1 MSGSCSNESA
11 TSQVLIRRTVFLPTG
26 SSSVQ
31 PVRHSASRSTIITL
45 FARHKWE
52 LVGCGITL
60 LFIPLLLAWLW
71 RNANSYVST
80 LGLESLLERSNGL
93 GWTDIGW
100 AVASSAG
107 LLQEGLSPYDPLSS
121 IGPLIG
127 MPTSS
132 LDVGIHTHPPTSLV
146 LWLPLTLAPYT
157 SWIAFWMVASV
168 LMIAWSM
175 RLLGVPV
182 YLAYPIAIA
191 VSLSPPGRWALFS
204 SYCLS
209 ALLIALAWRLRLA
222 GRSGAGVVLGVFA
235 AIRGVGVIMLLDL
248 VLNKRWRSLIL
259 GIITLTVLVAFAV
272 LLQPNVIWQW
282 LTVSRDEI
290 SVITARPDLI
300 TPASIFDRLGIPIL
314 LLWLLLG
321 LVAVLAIRRG
331 SNSFWVLNW
340 LVLALSPIAWFHA
353 SIQAIPLLTMLWKAG
368 RFGHSLVLVVA
379 ASALVSLA
387 DPITTAVPRPIWP
400 VTVFV
405 IGLGL
410 VVLPVGESQPTRAPQ
425 GV

>member
-1 MSGSCSNESA
+1 M
-11 TSQVLIRRTVFLPTG
+11 
-26 SSSVQ
+26 
-31 PVRHSASRSTIITL
+31 HYSASRGTVVASLT
-45 FARHKWE
+45 RHKWE
-52 LVGCGITL
+52 LLACVATL
-60 LFIPLLLAWLW
+60 VLVPLLITWLW
-71 RNANSYVST
+71 ETARNYIST
-80 LGLESLLERSNGL
+80 LGLESLLERSSGL

-107 LLQEGLSPYDPLSS
+107 LLQDGVSPYDPLAS

-132 LDVGIHTHPPTSLV
+132 LDVGIHTHPPTSLA

-157 SWIAFWMVASV
+157 SWIAFWMVASA

-175 RLLGVPV
+175 RLLGVSV
-182 YLAYPIAIA
+182 HLAYPIAVA

-235 AIRGVGVIMLLDL
+235 AIRGVGAIMLLDL
-248 VLNKRWRSLIL
+248 ALHRKWRSLIL
-259 GIITLTVLVAFAV
+259 GIITLTVLVALAV
-272 LLQPNVIWQW
+272 LLQPNVVCQW
-282 LTVSRDEI
+282 LTVSQDEI
-290 SVITARPDLI
+290 SQLTARYDLI
-300 TPASIFDRLGIPIL
+300 TPASIFDSLGIPIPV
-314 LLWLLLG
+314 LWLLIG
-321 LVAVLAIRRG
+321 LVALVAMRRG
-331 SNSFWVLNW
+331 SDSFWVFNW

-368 RFGHSLVLVVA
+368 RFGHTLVLIVA

-387 DPITTAVPRPIWP
+387 DPITTAVTRPIWP
-400 VTVFV
+400 VTVLV

-410 VVLPVGESQPTRAPQ
+410 VLVPVGRKQPTREHQNA
-425 GV
+425 

>member
-1 MSGSCSNESA
+1 MHPVASRLL
-11 TSQVLIRRTVFLPTG
+11 TL
-26 SSSVQ
+26 SSSVK
-31 PVRHSASRSTIITL
+31 PVRHSASRGTVIASLT
-45 FARHKWE
+45 RHKWE
-52 LVGCGITL
+52 LLACIATL
-60 LFIPLLLAWLW
+60 VLVPLLLTWLW
-71 RNANSYVST
+71 ANANSYIST
-80 LGLESLLERSNGL
+80 LGLESLLERSSGL

-107 LLQEGLSPYDPLSS
+107 LLQDGLSPYDPLAS

-132 LDVGIHTHPPTSLV
+132 LDVGIHTHPPTSLA
-146 LWLPLTLAPYT
+146 LWLPLTVAPYT
-157 SWIAFWMVASV
+157 SWITFWMVASA

-182 YLAYPIAIA
+182 HLAYPIAVA

-222 GRSGAGVVLGVFA
+222 DRSGAGIVLGVFA
-235 AIRGVGVIMLLDL
+235 ALRGVGVIMLFDL
-248 VLNKRWRSLIL
+248 ALHKRWRSLIL
-259 GIITLTVLVAFAV
+259 GIITLTVLVALAV

-290 SVITARPDLI
+290 TFLTARSDLI
-300 TPASIFDRLGIPIL
+300 TPASIFQSLGIPIL
-314 LLWLLLG
+314 VLWLLIS
-321 LVAVLAIRRG
+321 LVALVAIRRG

-368 RFGHSLVLVVA
+368 RFGHTLVLVVA

-387 DPITTAVPRPIWP
+387 DPITTAVARPIWP
-400 VTVFV
+400 VTVLV
-405 IGLGL
+405 IGLGQ
-410 VVLPVGESQPTRAPQ
+410 VLMPVGGAQPDREPQ
-425 GV
+425 NA